1 MLTTAHFAT
10 ARIWK
15 QPKYSSTEKWIKEM
29 WYIHTREYYSAIE
42 RNEIV
47 PFAETWMDLE
57 MLIQSEVRKINITLT
72 HMWNPEKWYRWTYLQ
87 NRNRDR
93 HREQTQGHRGG
104 SKGGMDGKP
113 GRTYIH
119 YCVLNRELM
128 RNPLCS
134 TGGSPHCHVATKE
147 EGKPTAYMD
156 SCACIAGSLCYTAE
170 ISTWPASCVKV
181 KKQQLEL
188 DMEQQTVPNQERRTP
203 RLYTVTLLI

>member
-29 WYIHTREYYSAIE
+29 WYIHTRDYYSAIE

-57 MLIQSEVRKINITLT
+57 MLIQNEVRKINITIT
-72 HMWNPEKWYRWTYLQ
+72 RMWNPEKWYRWTYLQ

-170 ISTWPASCVKV
+170 ISTWPASCVQV